1 MYKQR
6 DKNKNRIFHRL
17 SVYDEGNRMV
27 VSIGIK
33 QDDLEDTRL

>member
-6 DKNKNRIFHRL
+6 DKNKNRIFHGL

-27 VSIGIK
+27 VSIDIK
-33 QDDLEDTRL
+33 QDELVGARL